1 MKIAAFDFDGT
12 ILFDSG
18 IPDPTLEAIHR
29 WQDAGHLAVAAT
41 GKSLKSAEFTLQD
54 YDIAFD
60 YSVLFTGAVVAKGH
74 HDILYEKY
82 LDTDMV
88 EQVID
93 MLSTVQGIS
102 CFGTRLRERD
112 TRFLDTQGSDT
123 DTPILVDYEDM
134 STDGIPHHQ
143 FIGIPIWV
151 PGDDALRQRLVDM
164 IRSSFDCECV
174 TNQDFIDIIPAG
186 CTKGTGLAWLSTHLG
201 VPRSEVELYTFGDSF
216 NDLAMHEVADESF
229 SFTWSPEEVRKR
241 TTNVVTGV
249 EKPLDELR

>member
-1 MKIAAFDFDGT
+1 M
-12 ILFDSG
+12 
-18 IPDPTLEAIHR
+18 
-29 WQDAGHLAVAAT
+29 
-41 GKSLKSAEFTLQD
+41 
-54 YDIAFD
+54 
-60 YSVLFTGAVVAKGH
+60 VAKGH
-74 HDILYEKY
+74 DEILYEQY
-82 LDTDMV
+82 LPTETV
-88 EQVID
+88 EKVLD

-102 CFGTRLRERD
+102 CFGTRLWERD
-112 TRFLDTQGSDT
+112 ARFLDTRNGDSDT
-123 DTPILVDYEDM
+123 SILVDYEDM
-134 STDGIPHHQ
+134 SPDEIPHHQ

-151 PGDDALRQRLVDM
+151 PGDDALRQQLVDR